1 MVVGKTQKSPTSINM
16 VMDKNPSFGKDDQ
29 AEANARRVVN
39 MLWEVSGGNLSNIP
53 SSYLAPLG
61 FEYSD
66 GSISLLG
73 SLDKLD
79 KSENLT
85 YEEFSEVVNKLIKV
99 DPSEWPFAES
109 IEEIQVSKLLHEI
122 EEPEFEFS
130 EDDFSFADGEDM
142 SKKIELFL
150 KKVIASVYLDG
161 VTSVTD
167 KDGNP
172 PNEDNNYLLS
182 EDGKSFAG
190 IFYDAPPNENAKKF
204 PFKISE
210 KKNGTWQIRY

>member
-1 MVVGKTQKSPTSINM
+1 M
-16 VMDKNPSFGKDDQ
+16 VMDKNPSFGKDEQ
-29 AEANARRVVN
+29 SEANARRVVN
-39 MLWEVSGGNLSNIP
+39 MLWEVSGGNLANIP
-53 SSYLAPLG
+53 ASYLEPLG

-66 GSISLLG
+66 GSVSLLNT
-73 SLDKLD
+73 LDRVD
-79 KSENLT
+79 FSEGVT
-85 YEEFSEVVNKLIKV
+85 FEEFSEVVEKLIRV
-99 DPSEWPFAES
+99 DPAEWPFSES
-109 IEEIQVSKLLHEI
+109 IEEIQVSKLLYEVE
-122 EEPEFEFS
+122 EEPIEFS
-130 EDDFSFADGEDM
+130 ESDFDFADGDDM

-172 PNEDNNYLLS
+172 PNEDNNYLLA

-210 KKNGTWQIRY
+210 KKDGNWQIRY

>member
-1 MVVGKTQKSPTSINM
+1 M
-16 VMDKNPSFGKDDQ
+16 VMDKNPSFGKDAQ
-29 AEANARRVVN
+29 YEANARRVAN

-53 SSYLAPLG
+53 SSYLEPLG
-61 FEYSD
+61 FEYTD
-66 GSISLLG
+66 GTISLLNT
-73 SLDKLD
+73 LDRVD
-79 KSENLT
+79 
-85 YEEFSEVVNKLIKV
+85 FSEDMSRSEFMEVVEKLIKV
-99 DPSEWPFAES
+99 NPSDWPFAES
-109 IEEIQVSKLLHEI
+109 IEEIQVSKLLYEI
-122 EEPEFEFS
+122 EDQSVEFS
-130 EDDFSFADGEDM
+130 EEDFDFADGEDM

-210 KKNGTWQIRY
+210 KKDGNWQIRY

>member
-1 MVVGKTQKSPTSINM
+1 
-16 VMDKNPSFGKDDQ
+16 MDKNPSFGKDAQ
-29 AEANARRVVN
+29 SEANARRVVN
-39 MLWEVSGGNLSNIP
+39 MLWEVSGGNLANIP
-53 SSYLAPLG
+53 ASYLEPLG

-66 GSISLLG
+66 GSVSLLNT
-73 SLDKLD
+73 LDKVD
-79 KSENLT
+79 FSEGVT
-85 YEEFSEVVNKLIKV
+85 YEEFSEVVEKLIRV

-109 IEEIQVSKLLHEI
+109 IEEIQVSKLLYEV
-122 EEPEFEFS
+122 EEQALEFS
-130 EDDFSFADGEDM
+130 EADFDFADGDDM
-142 SKKIELFL
+142 SSKIELFL

-172 PNEDNNYLLS
+172 PNEDNNYLLAD
-182 EDGKSFAG
+182 DGKSFSG

-210 KKNGTWQIRY
+210 KKDGNWQIRY

>member
-1 MVVGKTQKSPTSINM
+1 M
-16 VMDKNPSFGKDDQ
+16 VMDKNPSFGKDAQ
-29 AEANARRVVN
+29 SEANARRVVN
-39 MLWEVSGGNLSNIP
+39 MLWEVSGGNLANIP
-53 SSYLAPLG
+53 ASYLEPLG

-66 GSISLLG
+66 GSVSLLNT
-73 SLDKLD
+73 LDKVD
-79 KSENLT
+79 FSEGVT
-85 YEEFSEVVNKLIKV
+85 YEEFSEVVEKLIRV

-109 IEEIQVSKLLHEI
+109 IEEIQVSKLLYEV
-122 EEPEFEFS
+122 EEQALEFS
-130 EDDFSFADGEDM
+130 EADFDFADGDDM
-142 SKKIELFL
+142 SSKIELFL

-172 PNEDNNYLLS
+172 PNEDNNYLLAD
-182 EDGKSFAG
+182 DGKSFSG

-210 KKNGTWQIRY
+210 KKDGNWQIRY